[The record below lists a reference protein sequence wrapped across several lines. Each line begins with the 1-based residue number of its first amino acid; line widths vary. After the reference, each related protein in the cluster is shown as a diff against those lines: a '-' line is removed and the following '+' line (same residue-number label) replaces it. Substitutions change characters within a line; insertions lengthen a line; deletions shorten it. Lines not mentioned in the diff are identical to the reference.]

1 MMLCRI
7 VPSQV
12 DSQRVT
18 ETDLYDLLS
27 RSDHQLEE
35 YSECATAEYEGT
47 LHRFLADPRRRLVGN
62 SV

>member
-12 DSQRVT
+12 DSQWVT
-18 ETDLYDLLS
+18 ETDLYDLLC
-27 RSDHQLEE
+27 RSDHKLEE
-35 YSECATAEYEGT
+35 HNECVTAEYAGT
-47 LHRFLADPRRRLVGN
+47 LHRFLADPGRKLVGN